1 MEEPAD
7 AMSYRA
13 RKIQYMWEND
23 KSGESFFARDYWVG
37 SFDFMSRPLF
47 QRRWILEEIVSAG
60 PPPAPERAGAGRI
73 LGEADKGARR
83 RWRDTRPL

>member
-47 QRRWILEEIVSAG
+47 QRRWILEEIVSAEPLSPYPS
-60 PPPAPERAGAGRI
+60 PPVPPRARARARAE
-73 LGEADKGARR
+73 EAS
-83 RWRDTRPL
+83 